1 VQAITSISPS
11 IDEDGMFLSD
21 GVASGSTLVCFRS
34 KRVLRTPGG
43 KWQATGNLTL
53 IRVDRNVETTAPS
66 EDLSEAHVDSPLLI
80 HRTSHEVTFIFDV
93 PAATENEQKGGIQ
106 VSGSTTVSREN
117 FPQMV
122 STAISTYWP
131 PLIQDE
137 NCELPIASE
146 LNSGSQ
152 CSRTFLKT
160 PGLPEAP
167 QAANGEDLHGP
178 RNFNALVG
186 EHLTILLRI
195 ESWAEGKT

>member
-1 VQAITSISPS
+1 
-11 IDEDGMFLSD
+11 MFLSD
-21 GVASGSTLVCFRS
+21 EVASRSTLVCFRS
-34 KRVLRTPGG
+34 KRVFRTPGG

-66 EDLSEAHVDSPLLI
+66 EGLSEAHVDPPQLI

-93 PAATENEQKGGIQ
+93 PAAAGNEQKGGIQ
-106 VSGSTTVSREN
+106 VSGSTTVSRED

-146 LNSGSQ
+146 LNGGSQ
-152 CSRTFLKT
+152 CTRTFLKT
-160 PGLPEAP
+160 PGLPEA
-167 QAANGEDLHGP
+167 ANGKDLHGP
-178 RNFNALVG
+178 QNFNALVG
-186 EHLTILLRI
+186 DHLTILVHMCLMLKGSG
-195 ESWAEGKT
+195 EQPAAEN